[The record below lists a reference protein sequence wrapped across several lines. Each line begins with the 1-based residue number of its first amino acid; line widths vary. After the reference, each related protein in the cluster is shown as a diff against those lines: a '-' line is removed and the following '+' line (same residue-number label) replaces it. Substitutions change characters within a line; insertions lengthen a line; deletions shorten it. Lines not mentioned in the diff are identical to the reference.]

1 MLPKNRVSTH
11 PGEILS
17 EDFLKPTGISQAAFA
32 RHVGVEP
39 VVISE
44 IVNGKRGLSPEM
56 AMKFGAAF
64 GDGPDIWWNLQC
76 AYEFTAVRERLKREK
91 RLPKIKVMPGF
102 DGSAAVTIGVNPIPE
117 ESAVEEDAL
126 V

>member
-1 MLPKNRVSTH
+1 MLPKNRISTH

-17 EDFLKPTGISQAAFA
+17 EDYLKPIGVSQAAFA
-32 RHVGVEP
+32 RHIGVDP

-56 AMKFGAAF
+56 ALKFAAAL
-64 GDGPDIWWNLQC
+64 GGSAELWWKLQC
-76 AYEFTAVRERLKREK
+76 AYEFTAARDRLKREK
-91 RLPKIKVMPGF
+91 RLPKIKIMPGF
-102 DGSAAVTIGVNPIPE
+102 E
-117 ESAVEEDAL
+117 ESAAAAAGMVPIPVESEVEAL